1 MIKQHRLFT
10 GIYVVGT
17 GLSIALVMTL
27 FIIFYVKF
35 APIYPEYNRNRMLT
49 VTKMKSYPK
58 DNDKSWNC
66 SAVSYDVVK
75 MLQDLPHLEAIGA
88 TASNYRENYVE
99 VPDNNE
105 PISVTPLYTDVG
117 FWKVFTFRFLHGKPF
132 TQADIDA
139 KRREVVLPVS
149 VARKLFATDDVVGRR
164 FNMDAQEYRVC
175 GVVED
180 VSAATPS
187 SVGDMWLPITLN
199 SWVTSDT
206 TGKLVGSV
214 GIYMTAPDAEDK
226 EALKEE
232 VREVFR
238 KLNLA
243 SDKYMNDLM
252 GQPDDYWAST
262 FRFDSCSAPDLASEL
277 RMYFYMLLALLFI
290 PAMNLSGMMSSRMDE
305 RLSEF
310 TVADFNDLLSVQSE
324 MSDKKGYFFL
334 DEVQN
339 IDGWE
344 KFARRMADAKEHIY
358 ITGSNAKM
366 LSREIETTLGGRFFA
381 RHITPYAFGEYLTAC
396 EVPHDEPAL
405 LGTKTNGKIR
415 AACAQYLQYGGLP
428 ESLLYK
434 AKREY
439 ISGVYQKVL
448 LGDII
453 TRNSIR
459 NDYAVKILIKKIAES
474 VRSEISYSKLQK
486 TLRAVNVSLAK
497 DTIAD
502 YIRYAE
508 DAYLLFHLQNY
519 YANLVEK
526 ESYPKF
532 YFSDNGIVSLFL
544 DRKESVQLENM
555 VAVALTRAYPDDV
568 YYLKSAKTGID
579 IDFYVPSIGLA
590 VQAAYSI
597 AGDAREREVG
607 SLKKLAQNSQ
617 GAARLV
623 IVTYEE
629 EETIIE
635 DGVTIEAVPLYKF
648 LLELENRKYGTAY

>member
-1 MIKQHRLFT
+1 MNHALLKSVIYDQHE
-10 GIYVVGT
+10 
-17 GLSIALVMTL
+17 
-27 FIIFYVKF
+27 FIRDFQIV
-35 APIYPEYNRNRMLT
+35 PRN
-49 VTKMKSYPK
+49 YEFEE
-58 DNDKSWNC
+58 N
-66 SAVSYDVVK
+66 
-75 MLQDLPHLEAIGA
+75 G
-88 TASNYRENYVE
+88 NYV
-99 VPDNNE
+99 
-105 PISVTPLYTDVG
+105 
-117 FWKVFTFRFLHGKPF
+117 
-132 TQADIDA
+132 
-139 KRREVVLPVS
+139 
-149 VARKLFATDDVVGRR
+149 
-164 FNMDAQEYRVC
+164 
-175 GVVED
+175 
-180 VSAATPS
+180 
-187 SVGDMWLPITLN
+187 
-199 SWVTSDT
+199 
-206 TGKLVGSV
+206 LVGLRRAGKSTLLYKIV
-214 GIYMTAPDAEDK
+214 LD
-226 EALKEE
+226 L
-232 VREVFR
+232 V
-238 KLNLA
+238 A
-243 SDKYMNDLM
+243 SGVDWEQIVYIN
-252 GQPDDYWAST
+252 
-262 FRFDSCSAPDLASEL
+262 FE
-277 RMYFYMLLALLFI
+277 
-290 PAMNLSGMMSSRMDE
+290 DE

-310 TVADFNDLLSVQSE
+310 TAADFNDLLSVQSE

-396 EVPHDEPAL
+396 GIPHNEPAL

-497 DTIAD
+497 D
-502 YIRYAE
+502 
-508 DAYLLFHLQNY
+508 AYLLFHLQNY

-555 VAVALTRAYPDDV
+555 AAVALARAYQDEV

-648 LLELENRKYGTAY
+648 LLELESGKYGAAY